1 MSTHISTLSIF
12 FSKFANKL
20 KEQRL
25 QVRIILHTHKAKMSR
40 NSFDEGDDQI
50 TPLARRMTATDE
62 GNRVLQMGNMAAAR
76 RKNSIHRSSPPSDS
90 DNSPNSSSRRNVQI
104 PTELPARSKT
114 NSSNGGGMSRSK
126 SMKQALGRAMSVRQ
140 EPHQAHNIPN
150 TGFAPSR
157 SKSLR
162 APPPPRLNLRR
173 QQEAAKNGVMDAPPV
188 PDFPSPGRAPMG
200 QRIFDPQTI
209 AEDEGV
215 EVEKEGGWAVDRKT
229 QKKLDDERARIEE
242 NERQAV
248 FSGEDGDIKHN
259 KSRQRSKSFR
269 EFFRRS

>member
-1 MSTHISTLSIF
+1 
-12 FSKFANKL
+12 
-20 KEQRL
+20 
-25 QVRIILHTHKAKMSR
+25 MSR

-76 RKNSIHRSSPPSDS
+76 RKNSIHRTSPPTEHTRNHSE
-90 DNSPNSSSRRNVQI
+90 NVTSPTNRKVVI
-104 PTELPARSKT
+104 PDELPARSKT
-114 NSSNGGGMSRSK
+114 TGGGMSRSK
-126 SMKQALGRAMSVRQ
+126 SMKKALGRAMSVRH
-140 EPHQAHNIPN
+140 EAPHVAHNIPN

-162 APPPPRLNLRR
+162 APPPPRLHLRR
-173 QQEAAKNGVMDAPPV
+173 QQEAGKDGFAEPVPV
-188 PDFPSPGRAPMG
+188 PDFPSPGRAPRG

-215 EVEKEGGWAVDRKT
+215 DVEKTGGWAVDKKT
-229 QKKLDDERARIEE
+229 QKKLDDERARLDEQ
-242 NERQAV
+242 ERQAV

-259 KSRQRSKSFR
+259 TTGRSRSKSFK
-269 EFFRRS
+269 EFFRRG

>member
-1 MSTHISTLSIF
+1 
-12 FSKFANKL
+12 
-20 KEQRL
+20 
-25 QVRIILHTHKAKMSR
+25 MSR

-76 RKNSIHRSSPPSDS
+76 RKNSIHRTSPPSDL
-90 DNSPNSSSRRNVQI
+90 NRNRSPNSNDHRKIVI
-104 PTELPARSKT
+104 PDELPARSKT
-114 NSSNGGGMSRSK
+114 TGGGMSRSK

-140 EPHQAHNIPN
+140 EPHQPHNISN

-162 APPPPRLNLRR
+162 APPPPRLHLRR
-173 QQEAAKNGVMDAPPV
+173 QQEAGKNGVVEPIPV
-188 PDFPSPGRAPMG
+188 PDFPSPGRAPRG

-215 EVEKEGGWAVDRKT
+215 DVEKTGGWAVDKKT
-229 QKKLDDERARIEE
+229 QKKLDDERARMEE
-242 NERQAV
+242 QERQAV

-259 KSRQRSKSFR
+259 RTGRQRSKSFK
-269 EFFRRS
+269 EFFKRG

>member
-1 MSTHISTLSIF
+1 
-12 FSKFANKL
+12 
-20 KEQRL
+20 
-25 QVRIILHTHKAKMSR
+25 MSR

-50 TPLARRMTATDE
+50 TPLARQFTQTEE

-76 RKNSIHRSSPPSDS
+76 RKNSIHRTSPPNGLTDH
-90 DNSPNSSSRRNVQI
+90 NNRNASPQNNGHVREQI
-104 PTELPARSKT
+104 PSELPARSKT
-114 NSSNGGGMSRSK
+114 TSGRGMSRSK
-126 SMKQALGRAMSVRQ
+126 SMKQALGRAMSTRDR
-140 EPHQAHNIPN
+140 EPHKEHTISN

-173 QQEAAKNGVMDAPPV
+173 QQEAAKKGEEPVPV
-188 PDFPSPGRAPMG
+188 PDFPSPGRAPRG

-215 EVEKEGGWAVDRKT
+215 DVEKTGGWAVDKKT

-242 NERQAV
+242 QERQNV
-248 FSGEDGDIKHN
+248 FSGDDGDIRHN
-259 KSRQRSKSFR
+259 KTGRQRSKSFK
-269 EFFRRS
+269 EFFKRG

>member
-1 MSTHISTLSIF
+1 
-12 FSKFANKL
+12 
-20 KEQRL
+20 
-25 QVRIILHTHKAKMSR
+25 MSR

-50 TPLARRMTATDE
+50 TPLARRMTATNE

-76 RKNSIHRSSPPSDS
+76 RKNSIHRTSPPSDVE
-90 DNSPNSSSRRNVQI
+90 NRNRSPSSHSPSNRRHVEI

-114 NSSNGGGMSRSK
+114 TSGNGGMSRSK
-126 SMKQALGRAMSVRQ
+126 SMKKALGRALSVRE

-173 QQEAAKNGVMDAPPV
+173 QQEADKNGVVEAPPV

-215 EVEKEGGWAVDRKT
+215 DVEKTGGWAVDKKT

-248 FSGEDGDIKHN
+248 FSGEDGDIKHRRTR
-259 KSRQRSKSFR
+259 SRSKSFK
-269 EFFRRS
+269 EFFRRG

>member
-1 MSTHISTLSIF
+1 
-12 FSKFANKL
+12 
-20 KEQRL
+20 
-25 QVRIILHTHKAKMSR
+25 MSR

-50 TPLARRMTATDE
+50 TPLARRMTGTNE
-62 GNRVLQMGNMAAAR
+62 GILSLQTGNMAAAR
-76 RKNSIHRSSPPSDS
+76 RKNSIHRTSPPSDLDARS
-90 DNSPNSSSRRNVQI
+90 RSPSNASPSNRRNVEI

-114 NSSNGGGMSRSK
+114 SGGMSRSK

-140 EPHQAHNIPN
+140 AEPHIAHDLPN

-162 APPPPRLNLRR
+162 APPPPRLHLRR
-173 QQEAAKNGVMDAPPV
+173 QQEAAAAKDGTVVEAPPV
-188 PDFPSPGRAPMG
+188 PDFPSPGRAPRG

-215 EVEKEGGWAVDRKT
+215 DVEKSGGWAVDKKT

-242 NERQAV
+242 QERQAV

-259 KSRQRSKSFR
+259 RSRQRSKSFK
-269 EFFRRS
+269 EFFRRG

>member
-1 MSTHISTLSIF
+1 
-12 FSKFANKL
+12 
-20 KEQRL
+20 
-25 QVRIILHTHKAKMSR
+25 MSR

-50 TPLARRMTATDE
+50 TPLARRMTATNE

-76 RKNSIHRSSPPSDS
+76 RKNSIHRTSPPSDLE
-90 DNSPNSSSRRNVQI
+90 NNRNRSPNSNSPSARRNVEI

-114 NSSNGGGMSRSK
+114 SGGMSRSK

-173 QQEAAKNGVMDAPPV
+173 QQEASKNGVVEAPPV

-215 EVEKEGGWAVDRKT
+215 DVEKTGGWAVDKKT
-229 QKKLDDERARIEE
+229 QKKLDNERAKIEE

-259 KSRQRSKSFR
+259 KSRQRSKSFK
-269 EFFRRS
+269 EFFRRG

>member
-1 MSTHISTLSIF
+1 
-12 FSKFANKL
+12 
-20 KEQRL
+20 
-25 QVRIILHTHKAKMSR
+25 MSR

-50 TPLARRMTATDE
+50 TPLARRMTATNE
-62 GNRVLQMGNMAAAR
+62 GNRVLQSGNMAAAR
-76 RKNSIHRSSPPSDS
+76 RKNSINRSSPPSDLE
-90 DNSPNSSSRRNVQI
+90 NHRSPNPKEHRRVEI
-104 PTELPARSKT
+104 PTELPARSNT
-114 NSSNGGGMSRSK
+114 TSGGMSRSK
-126 SMKQALGRAMSVRQ
+126 SMKKALGRAMSVRQ

-173 QQEAAKNGVMDAPPV
+173 QQEAAADKNGVVADAPPV

-215 EVEKEGGWAVDRKT
+215 DVEKEGGWAVDRKT

-242 NERQAV
+242 QERQAV

-259 KSRQRSKSFR
+259 KSRQRSRSFKD
-269 EFFRRS
+269 FFTRRG

>member
-1 MSTHISTLSIF
+1 
-12 FSKFANKL
+12 
-20 KEQRL
+20 
-25 QVRIILHTHKAKMSR
+25 MSR

-50 TPLARRMTATDE
+50 TPLARRMTATNE

-76 RKNSIHRSSPPSDS
+76 RKNSINRTSPPSDLE
-90 DNSPNSSSRRNVQI
+90 NHRSPNSKEQTRFEI
-104 PTELPARSKT
+104 PTELPARSNT
-114 NSSNGGGMSRSK
+114 NGGMSRSK
-126 SMKQALGRAMSVRQ
+126 SMKKALGRAMSVRQ

-173 QQEAAKNGVMDAPPV
+173 QQEAAAAKNGVVTDVPPV

-215 EVEKEGGWAVDRKT
+215 DVEKEGGWAVDRKT
-229 QKKLDDERARIEE
+229 QKKLDNERAKLEE
-242 NERQAV
+242 QERQAV

-259 KSRQRSKSFR
+259 KSRQRSRSFKD
-269 EFFRRS
+269 FFTRRG

>member
-1 MSTHISTLSIF
+1 
-12 FSKFANKL
+12 
-20 KEQRL
+20 
-25 QVRIILHTHKAKMSR
+25 MSR

-50 TPLARRMTATDE
+50 TPLARRMTATNE

-76 RKNSIHRSSPPSDS
+76 RKNSIHRTSPPSDVE
-90 DNSPNSSSRRNVQI
+90 NRNRSPGSHSPSNRRHVEI

-114 NSSNGGGMSRSK
+114 TSGNGGMSRSK
-126 SMKQALGRAMSVRQ
+126 SMKKALGRALSVRE
-140 EPHQAHNIPN
+140 EPHEAHNIPN

-173 QQEAAKNGVMDAPPV
+173 QQEADKNGVVEAPPV

-215 EVEKEGGWAVDRKT
+215 DVEKTGGWAVDKKT

-248 FSGEDGDIKHN
+248 FSGEDGDIKHRRTR
-259 KSRQRSKSFR
+259 SRSKSFK
-269 EFFRRS
+269 EFFRRG